1 MKFYTPLLQGV
12 RLLQGGTDIFWLL
25 FWLKHLISILYGHTH
40 THNTAVINLCSTR
53 RFYIKKFYQQQG
65 GTFIRDWV
73 RFYVF
78 IHWSEAGTF
87 IRDGYALFS
96 QKFGQGYSAVPN
108 TSNVTF
114 ILFSVKIP
122 SLRAYQE
129 HDVYFFYW
137 KKSAMTFI
145 RTMTIIVFFQL

>member
-25 FWLKHLISILYGHTH
+25 FWLKHLISILYGQTH

-96 QKFGQGYSAVPN
+96 QKFGQGY
-108 TSNVTF
+108 
-114 ILFSVKIP
+114 
-122 SLRAYQE
+122 AYQSGY
-129 HDVYFFYW
+129 VYQGHY
-137 KKSAMTFI
+137 STQSLASCRLLAMIFSLHYASFI
-145 RTMTIIVFFQL
+145 GS